1 MVELVS
7 EGVEV
12 TVVDYQE
19 PNPNKELR
27 FYVMTDEERSQ
38 LFRTIDKPAINDGR
52 PSYATVEEAFAAGGR
67 GNETPVWMEVSY
79 KE

>member
-7 EGVEV
+7 QGIDV

-19 PNPNKELR
+19 PDFSKIFR
-27 FYVMTDEERSQ
+27 FYVMTDEENTQ
-38 LFRTIDKPAINDGR
+38 LFRTIDKPAIDDGR

-67 GNETPVWMEVSY
+67 GNETPVWLEVTY